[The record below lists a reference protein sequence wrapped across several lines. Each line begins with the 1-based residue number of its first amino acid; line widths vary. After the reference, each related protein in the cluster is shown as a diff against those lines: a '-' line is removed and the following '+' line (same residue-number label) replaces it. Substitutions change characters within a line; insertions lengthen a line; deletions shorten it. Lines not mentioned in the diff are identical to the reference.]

1 MWKTFIFL
9 KYPCY
14 YHNKQI
20 VLCVLCVVCVC
31 VANQT
36 KKKIFL
42 FVTEMWRTGSKRC
55 IVETLGW
62 SLKRDQRDKKEG
74 IKAG

>member
-1 MWKTFIFL
+1 MKDIYCL
-9 KYPCY
+9 KVPLLLPQQTDC
-14 YHNKQI
+14 I
-20 VLCVLCVVCVC
+20 VCVC

-62 SLKRDQRDKKEG
+62 SLKRDQREEKEG

>member
-1 MWKTFIFL
+1 MKDICL
-9 KYPCY
+9 KVPLLLPQ
-14 YHNKQI
+14 QI
-20 VLCVLCVVCVC
+20 DCIVCVC
-31 VANQT
+31 VCGANQT

-62 SLKRDQRDKKEG
+62 SLKRDQREKKEG